1 MRALLPGCCL
11 PSGWAA
17 RTRLELGGVRP
28 CGSRGGG
35 ARGVRRCAGGRG
47 ASAHLAGPGK
57 GGAGA
62 APGAFPA
69 ETQAQRACRG
79 GTGGRKGCGR
89 SSGCRVTRGGQ
100 RLEPTPSAVRRP
112 NPSPVRVLGLPV
124 PGGVTA
130 GLKSRQGLRFFR
142 SDRERTPRS
151 RRQARGSEAMQ
162 WVAGA
167 LQRWTK

>member
-1 MRALLPGCCL
+1 MGGLGDAKLWASGGPGALLPGCCL

-62 APGAFPA
+62 APGPFPA

-79 GTGGRKGCGR
+79 GTGGPEGVRPELGMR
-89 SSGCRVTRGGQ
+89 SH
-100 RLEPTPSAVRRP
+100 
-112 NPSPVRVLGLPV
+112 
-124 PGGVTA
+124 
-130 GLKSRQGLRFFR
+130 
-142 SDRERTPRS
+142 
-151 RRQARGSEAMQ
+151 
-162 WVAGA
+162 
-167 LQRWTK
+167 